1 MKNNTDPD
9 GYMRLIFAG
18 VSDLHE
24 AESIDILIVHDL
36 TDHSGGKERHV
47 ITEGNTVVCLT
58 VTS

>member
-1 MKNNTDPD
+1 
-9 GYMRLIFAG
+9 MRLIFAG

-24 AESIDILIVHDL
+24 AESIDILILHDL
-36 TDHSGGKERHV
+36 TDHSGGKESHV